1 VGCVAKREYRI
12 SAMEERAT
20 MAIEVSRKTFTTDEY
35 DQMIESGVLT
45 KEDRV
50 ELIEGEIVD
59 MSPIGRFHAACVDRL
74 NAVLSREVGQKLIV
88 RVQGP
93 IRLSM
98 FSEPQPDV
106 ALLKL
111 KADFYAEAHPSP
123 ADVYMVV
130 EVADTSI
137 GYDRAT
143 KVPLYARAGIPE
155 MWLVDLAEEKVSVF
169 WAPRQG
175 EYKKQK
181 ELRRGEYIVSSAVRD
196 LVVAVDDILG
206 PASPI

>member
-1 VGCVAKREYRI
+1 
-12 SAMEERAT
+12 

-35 DQMIESGVLT
+35 DQMIASGVLT
-45 KEDRV
+45 KEDKV

-59 MSPIGRFHAACVDRL
+59 MSPIGVRHASCVNRL
-74 NAVLSREVGQKLIV
+74 LALLTSQVGQKMIV
-88 RVQGP
+88 SVQNP

-98 FSEPQPDV
+98 FSEPQPDL
-106 ALLKL
+106 ALLKP

-123 ADVYMVV
+123 ADVYVVV

-143 KVPLYARAGIPE
+143 KVPLYARAAIPE
-155 MWLVDLAEEKVSVF
+155 MWLVDLAEERVSVF

-181 ELRRGEYIVSSAVRD
+181 ELSRGEYIVSSAVRD

-206 PASPI
+206 QASPI